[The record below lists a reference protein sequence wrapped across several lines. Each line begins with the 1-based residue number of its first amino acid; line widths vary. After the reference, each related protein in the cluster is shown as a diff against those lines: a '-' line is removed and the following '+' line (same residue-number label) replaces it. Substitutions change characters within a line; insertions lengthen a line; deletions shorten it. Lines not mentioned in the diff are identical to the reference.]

1 MVLCLIKEDN
11 TNGDAMNIGA
21 NLKVTRQSRGLSQTQ
36 VANYLGIDQTTL
48 SKIENGTRTI
58 RVVMLEKLA
67 ALYFCS
73 LDQLLDET
81 PKSPNAI
88 AFRTKSLDGTELESL
103 AEIGRIVGN
112 LEEMIALKESFTP
125 KDDHEHLEHKHSSNE
140 VSL

>member
-1 MVLCLIKEDN
+1 MPDKEDN
-11 TNGDAMNIGA
+11 TNGEAMNIGA
-21 NLKVTRQSRGLSQTQ
+21 NLKEMRQSRGLSQTQ

-58 RVVMLEKLA
+58 GVVMLEKLA

-73 LDQLLDET
+73 LDQLLGEA

-112 LEEMIALKESFTP
+112 LEEMIALKESFIP
-125 KDDHEHLEHKHSSNE
+125 KDNHEHLKQEHPSNE

>member
-1 MVLCLIKEDN
+1 
-11 TNGDAMNIGA
+11 MNIGA
-21 NLKVTRQSRGLSQTQ
+21 NIKEMRQGRGLSQTQ

-58 RVVMLEKLA
+58 GVVMLEKLA
-67 ALYFCS
+67 ALYYCS
-73 LDQLLDET
+73 LDQLLSET

-103 AEIGRIVGN
+103 AEIGRIVCN

-125 KDDHEHLEHKHSSNE
+125 KDNHEHLEQEHPSNE
-140 VSL
+140 ASL

>member
-21 NLKVTRQSRGLSQTQ
+21 NLKEMRQSRGLSQTQ

-58 RVVMLEKLA
+58 GVVMLERLA

-73 LDQLLDET
+73 LDQLLGET

-112 LEEMIALKESFTP
+112 LEEMIALKEPFIP
-125 KDDHEHLEHKHSSNE
+125 KDNHEHLEHEHSPNE